1 MLHYFFNTYFLF
13 YLCTSLEFWTIIGT
27 VQIQLIHRTYQ
38 LRVLDYYIG
47 IGNGGL
53 YVISVGA
60 ELEWALRNESENE
73 TENGHF
79 RNSNG
84 MV

>member
-1 MLHYFFNTYFLF
+1 MLRLKPCCCCHF
-13 YLCTSLEFWTIIGT
+13 
-27 VQIQLIHRTYQ
+27 
-38 LRVLDYYIG
+38 G

-53 YVISVGA
+53 YVIGVGA
-60 ELEWALRNESENE
+60 ELEWTLRNESENE

-84 MV
+84 MVQFLKNDHFLKMKLKMRSK